1 MRFEHLEGVLPSM
14 KKNGERYYR
23 SSVTYKGKHISL
35 GGYAEASLAHQAYQ
49 IARKLLAADSGI
61 SLTDYS
67 SDSVLPFEKWVILL
81 NFRENKLYFGV
92 PIYIRYKYFYYY
104 LSPEHILKFDM
115 DDLFYYASHKIMCRG
130 KHYFVAEYG
139 MQVNIANRYGIK
151 NYGVEGVDFIF
162 SNGDP
167 TDFRRENIEIR
178 NIYHGV
184 RRQLKG
190 GKPVYCARIHI
201 RGNYM
206 IGLYQTDIEAAV
218 AYNKAIDILQKKG
231 VTKQYTPNYIES
243 LTPRQYADLYSTI
256 RISPRILAYSSSPL
270 EESLTKSPKP

>member
-1 MRFEHLEGVLPSM
+1 MSSEHLEGVLPSM
-14 KKNGERYYR
+14 KKSGERYYR

-35 GGYAEASLAHQAYQ
+35 GGYAEAEFAHQAYQ
-49 IARKLLAADSGI
+49 IARELLAADS
-61 SLTDYS
+61 SLSLSDYS
-67 SDSVLPFEKWVILL
+67 ADSVLPFEKWVILL
-81 NFRENKLYFGV
+81 NFRENKLYFGT

-139 MQVNIANRYGIK
+139 MQINIANRYGIK

-184 RRQLKG
+184 RRKLRD
-190 GKPVYCARIHI
+190 GKPVYYARIHI

-206 IGLYQTDIEAAV
+206 IGVYQTDIEAAV

-256 RISPRILAYSSSPL
+256 RISPKLLAYPSSSL
-270 EESLTKSPKP
+270 